1 MLSGALCV
9 AALAACAGTPES
21 VKALSAAQLKNTGA
35 YCADVERSSSA
46 LAEYFTRYR
55 DAKLE
60 DFKKRHER
68 NKADTLTLLSKQAKD
83 ESWDAT
89 QTAAK
94 VASAVS
100 ALELQ
105 FAKDNTDLTARIES
119 LKLALGG
126 LVTRCQKLVQGQ
138 TKLDDYA
145 QLQKSDDAVNHMAAE
160 TLGVDTEALRQKV
173 DVLAEKVPKL

>member
-1 MLSGALCV
+1 V
-9 AALAACAGTPES
+9 AALALLAGCAGTPES

-35 YCADVERSSSA
+35 YCADVERSTSA
-46 LAEYFTRYR
+46 LTEYFERYR
-55 DAKLE
+55 SARLE
-60 DFKKRHER
+60 EFKKRHER
-68 NKADTLTLLSKQAKD
+68 NKADTLAVFSKQAKD
-83 ESWDAT
+83 ENWDAT

-105 FAKDNTDLTARIES
+105 FAKDNAELNARVEA
-119 LKLALGG
+119 LQLALSS

-145 QLQKSDDAVNHMAAE
+145 QLEKSDDALNHMAAE